1 MQNQNNKPK
10 KHNQK
15 SNQEQS
21 QDQFDWKRAGKTSL
35 IWLMI
40 IIGAVYISGLLTE
53 SGKKELEIEYTAY
66 REYLMNGE
74 IEKAVIMGNTFQVMG
89 NVF

>member
-1 MQNQNNKPK
+1 
-10 KHNQK
+10 
-15 SNQEQS
+15 
-21 QDQFDWKRAGKTSL
+21 
-35 IWLMI
+35 MI

-74 IEKAVIMGNTFQVMG
+74 IEKAVIMGNTFHGFIVTPL
-89 NVF
+89 FRIFFTT